1 MSRRGDG
8 GFLPALRSLLVP
20 LLAIV
25 ALLGFSTALGN
36 LDAGRSQEG
45 REQLETAIRRSCV
58 ACFAA
63 EGSYPQD
70 VQYLKDHYGLQIDEE
85 RYAVFYDVFAE
96 NLMPDIT
103 VLELER

>member
-1 MSRRGDG
+1 MKTRRYGAD
-8 GFLPALRSLLVP
+8 LPALRALLLPV
-20 LLAIV
+20 LVLAV
-25 ALLGFSTALGN
+25 LLGFSTALGN
-36 LDAGRSQEG
+36 LNTGRSKEN

-70 VQYLKDHYGLQIDEE
+70 LQYLEDHYGLQIDRD

-103 VLELER
+103 VLELE